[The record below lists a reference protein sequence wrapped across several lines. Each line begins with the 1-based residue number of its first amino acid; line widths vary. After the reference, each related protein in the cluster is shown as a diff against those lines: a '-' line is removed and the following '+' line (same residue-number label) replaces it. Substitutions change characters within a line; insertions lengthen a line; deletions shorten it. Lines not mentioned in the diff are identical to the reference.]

1 MRTLIFSLL
10 LTAVPGLTMAAAFPD
25 FDGSGAGLSVRA
37 VIEQAAAAG
46 GLIPEPSAT
55 EADKPVWVSMERS
68 AVGALDDAIFKGAP
82 VAQNKRIAIYEFEPA
97 GLERLADGMH
107 RAFGRGPGFF
117 AHDSLESALEDLKEP
132 PALPARAYTMDQ
144 AERVK
149 ALLPLASEGNIVSVI
164 KSLSA
169 YKNRNYRTATGIDAS
184 RWVRDLWT
192 KYAEGRPDISV
203 ESYKHQAFPQ
213 ESVILTMRGTAEPDR
228 IVVIGGHEDSTAGG
242 WGGGDVVAPG
252 ADDNASGVAVVS
264 EVIRAL
270 VQGGYR
276 PARTIKFMAYAAEE
290 AGLRGSAD
298 IAAAFKKQGAQVE
311 AMMNLDMV
319 NYKGSEK
326 DIYFVSDNTSQPLN
340 DYVGRL
346 IDTYTGL
353 TWGTLKCGY
362 GCSDHASW
370 TKNGYPSTTPFESS
384 MEQMNPYIHK
394 SADTLDKCGGGAEH
408 AIKFARLGLA
418 FAVEA
423 AK

>member
-1 MRTLIFSLL
+1 MRTLILSLL
-10 LTAVPGLTMAAAFPD
+10 LTAVSGLSRAAAFPD
-25 FDGSGAGLSVRA
+25 FDGTGAGLSVRA
-37 VIEQAAAAG
+37 VIERAASAG
-46 GLIPEPSAT
+46 GLIPEPAASSAGS
-55 EADKPVWVSMERS
+55 PVWVSMEKS
-68 AVGALDDAIFKGAP
+68 AAGALDSAVFKSAP
-82 VAQNKRIAIYEFEPA
+82 VAQNKRIAIYEFDA
-97 GLERLADGMH
+97 ATLDRLAGEMH
-107 RAFGRGPGFF
+107 KAFGRGPGFF
-117 AHDSLESALEDLKEP
+117 AHDSLGFALEDLKEP
-132 PALPARAYTMDQ
+132 PAVPARSYTIDQ
-144 AERVK
+144 ADRVK
-149 ALLPLASEGNIVSVI
+149 ALLPLAEEGNIVSVI

-169 YKNRNYRTATGIDAS
+169 FKNRNYRTATGIDAS

-192 KYAEGRPDISV
+192 RYAGGRPDITV
-203 ESYKHQAFPQ
+203 ETFKHQAFPQ
-213 ESVILTMRGTAEPDR
+213 ESVILTMRGAAEPDK
-228 IVVIGGHEDSTAGG
+228 IVVIGGHEDSTAGY
-242 WGGGDVVAPG
+242 WGGDVSAPG
-252 ADDNASGVAVVS
+252 ADDNASGVAVIS

-270 VQGGYR
+270 VKGGYR

-298 IAAAFKKQGAQVE
+298 IAAAFKQRGADVE

-340 DYVGRL
+340 DYVGKL
-346 IDTYTGL
+346 IDSYTGL

-394 SADTLDKCGGGAEH
+394 ADDTLDKSGGRAEH

-418 FAVEA
+418 FAVES